1 MRTGCLLAALL
12 ALPAVASDFGARY
25 PVGSIQDVARAQAA
39 LKDADAE
46 LNSID
51 RAAKSRDAECLRGLL
66 VNSCRDDVRRE
77 KELSERE
84 VRRVRVEARDLQRR
98 IDAEESAKRR
108 ADQAAARELKD
119 SKRPKPASAAI
130 AAAGADRIEARDES
144 AASKESAV
152 PGSKGLQQPA
162 ERAAAHPAPP
172 KLSAAERASN
182 AQKFQQK
189 QLRAQQR
196 AQEQELERI
205 ERETRRAEKR
215 KQTDRR
221 EAEREALRKRA
232 AESIR

>member
-1 MRTGCLLAALL
+1 MRTACLLAVLL
-12 ALPAVASDFGARY
+12 ALPAMASDFGARY
-25 PVGSIQDVARAQAA
+25 PVGSIQDVAQAQAA

-46 LNSID
+46 LDAID

-119 SKRPKPASAAI
+119 SKRPKPASAES
-130 AAAGADRIEARDES
+130 AAADRIEARDES

-196 AQEQELERI
+196 AQEQERERI

-215 KQTDRR
+215 KQTQRR
-221 EAEREALRKRA
+221 EAEREALRKKA